1 MSATSDEFTS
11 SNKFIENQLDTK
23 LCALSDFMK
32 MDAVTIAAPMANPI
46 DELVRYAIE
55 DIKNRKDKLLVILE
69 TDGGSIEVV
78 ERMADLFRHHYPD
91 HVSFLVP
98 NYAMSAGT
106 VLVMSGDSIYMDY
119 FSVLGPIDPQVKSR
133 TKGDVF
139 IPAIGYI
146 EKYQD
151 FVKRSSLGKL
161 TDLEVMFFVE
171 KFDPAELHFFEQARD
186 LSVDL
191 LKKWLVNYK
200 FKDWIKTETKKT
212 TVTKAMKEKRAS
224 EIAKKL
230 NDVGKWKSH
239 GRSLSKNVIENDLKL
254 KIDDFGAKKELND
267 LVRPYYRLLQD
278 YMQRVRHSVV
288 IHSANNYQGF

>member
-1 MSATSDEFTS
+1 MTAVTDEFTS
-11 SNKFIENQLDTK
+11 SNKFIEKQLDTK
-23 LCALSDFMK
+23 LCALADYMAA
-32 MDAVTIAAPMANPI
+32 DVLTVAAPMASPV
-46 DELVRYAIE
+46 DELVRYAVE
-55 DIKNRKDKLLVILE
+55 DIKSKKDRLLVILE

-78 ERMADLFRHHYPD
+78 ERMADLFRHHYPN

-106 VLVMSGDSIYMDY
+106 VFVMSGDAIYMDY

-151 FVKRSSLGKL
+151 FVKRSAQGKL
-161 TDLEVMFFVE
+161 TDIEVMFFVD

-200 FKDWIKTETKKT
+200 FKDWTVTETT
-212 TVTKAMKEKRAS
+212 RTPVTNAMKEKRAS
-224 EIAKKL
+224 EIARKL
-230 NDVGKWKSH
+230 SDVHKWKSH
-239 GRSLSKNVIENDLKL
+239 GRTLSKAVIEKDLNL
-254 KIDDFGAKKELND
+254 KIDDFGANKDLND

-278 YMQRVRHSVV
+278 YMQRVRHSLV
-288 IHSANNYQGF
+288 IHTANDYQGF

>member
-1 MSATSDEFTS
+1 M
-11 SNKFIENQLDTK
+11 
-23 LCALSDFMK
+23 
-32 MDAVTIAAPMANPI
+32 
-46 DELVRYAIE
+46 E
-55 DIKNRKDKLLVILE
+55 DIKTKRDKLLVVLE

-106 VLVMSGDSIYMDY
+106 VFVMSGDAIYMDY

-151 FVKRSSLGKL
+151 FVKRSAQGKL
-161 TDLEVMFFVE
+161 TDIEVMFFVD

-200 FKDWIKTETKKT
+200 FKDWTVTETSQT
-212 TVTKAMKEKRAS
+212 PVTKAMKEKRAS
-224 EIAKKL
+224 EIARKL
-230 NDVGKWKSH
+230 NDVRKWKSH
-239 GRSLSKNVIENDLKL
+239 GRTLSKAVIENDLNL
-254 KIDDFGAKKELND
+254 KIDDFGANKDLND

-278 YMQRVRHSVV
+278 YMQRVRHSLV
-288 IHSANNYQGF
+288 IHTANSYQGF

>member
-1 MSATSDEFTS
+1 MTTITDEYTS
-11 SNKFIENQLDTK
+11 SNKFIEKQLDTK
-23 LCALSDFMK
+23 LCALSDY
-32 MDAVTIAAPMANPI
+32 MDSDVITIAAPMANPV

-55 DIKNRKDKLLVILE
+55 DIKNKKDKLLIILE

-78 ERMADLFRHHYPD
+78 ERMADLFRHHYPN

-106 VLVMSGDSIYMDY
+106 VLVMSGDAIYMDY

-151 FVKRSSLGKL
+151 FVKRSAQGKL
-161 TDLEVMFFVE
+161 TDIEVMFFVD

-191 LKKWLVNYK
+191 LKKWLVSYK
-200 FKDWIKTETKKT
+200 FKDWTVTETTKT
-212 TVTKAMKEKRAS
+212 PVTKAMKDKRAS

-230 NDVGKWKSH
+230 NDVRKWKSH
-239 GRSLSKNVIENDLKL
+239 GRTLSKAVIENELNL
-254 KIDDFGAKKELND
+254 KIDDFGANAPLND

-278 YMQRVRHSVV
+278 YMQRVRHSLV
-288 IHSANNYQGF
+288 IHTANSYQGF